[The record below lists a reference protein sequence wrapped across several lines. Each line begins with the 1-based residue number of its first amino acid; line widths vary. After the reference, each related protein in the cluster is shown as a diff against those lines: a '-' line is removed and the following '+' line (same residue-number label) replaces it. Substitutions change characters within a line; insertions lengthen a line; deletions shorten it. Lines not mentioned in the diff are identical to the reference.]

1 MKQIKLA
8 YGQEGLTIN
17 VPDQAVILEPA
28 HLEGLADEHAAV
40 LAAMRTPIGT
50 KPLKELVKA
59 TDTVAIVIAD
69 ITRPTP
75 SHKLVPWIMQELSH
89 VPKENFVIINGLGSH
104 RANTEQEL
112 IQMLGEQIV
121 REVKVVNHEAFD
133 MNELEYV
140 GTNTYGS
147 KVYMNKTYLQAD
159 FKIVTGF
166 IEPHLFAG
174 FSGGPKGINPG
185 IVGIETI
192 QDFHNA
198 ELIGHPKS
206 IWGVLD
212 GNPVHESAKQNCLF
226 AKPDFMLNVALNNKK
241 EITAVWAGDVIEAH
255 RVGCEFV
262 KQHAMTPIAKPFDIV
277 ITTNS
282 GYPLDQNMYQTV
294 KGISAANQAV
304 RDGGAIICASE
315 CSDGL
320 PEHGNYGSILKMRDT
335 SEELLEMINSPGFR
349 IFDQWQV
356 QVQSMVQMRAR
367 LYLYSMLSAQQ
378 VQDAKI
384 TPTTNIEQTIKDLLI
399 EFGPEAT
406 IAVMPVGPLTIPY
419 VKE

>member
-8 YGQEGLTIN
+8 YGKNGLTIN
-17 VPDQAVILEPA
+17 LPDQAVILEPT
-28 HLEGLADEHAAV
+28 HLDGLADEHAAIV
-40 LAAMRTPIGT
+40 EAMRAPIGT
-50 KPLKELVKA
+50 QPLREMVKA

-75 SHKLVPWIMQELSH
+75 SHKLVPWIMQELNH
-89 VPKENFVIINGLGSH
+89 VPRENFVIINGLGSH

-112 IQMLGEQIV
+112 IQMLGAEIV

-133 MNELEYV
+133 ANKLEYV
-140 GTNTYGS
+140 GTNSYVS

-262 KQHAMTPIAKPFDIV
+262 KQHAMTPIDKPFDIV

-304 RDGGAIICASE
+304 REGGAIICASE

-320 PEHGNYGSILKMRDT
+320 PEHGNYGSILKMRST
-335 SEELLEMINSPGFR
+335 AKELLEMINSPGFR

-367 LYLYSMLSAQQ
+367 LYLYSMLSTQQ

-384 TPTTNIEQTIKDLLI
+384 IPTTDIEQTINHLLT
-399 EFGPEAT
+399 EFGPDAT
-406 IAVMPVGPLTIPY
+406 IAVMPIGPLTIPY
-419 VKE
+419 VK

>member
-1 MKQIKLA
+1 MKQVKLA
-8 YGQEGLTIN
+8 YGKNGLVIN
-17 VPDQAVILEPA
+17 VPDQAIIIKPT
-28 HLEGLADEHAAV
+28 HLDGLADEQTAV
-40 LAAMRTPIGT
+40 LESMRNPIGT
-50 KPLKELVKA
+50 KPLREMVKA
-59 TDTVAIVIAD
+59 TDTVSIVIAD

-75 SHKLVPWIMQELSH
+75 SHKLVPWIMQELAH

-104 RANTEQEL
+104 RANTQEEL

-121 REVKVVNHEAFD
+121 REVKVLNHEAFD
-133 MNELEYV
+133 ANELEYV

-147 KVYMNKTYLQAD
+147 KVYMNKTYLNTD

-185 IVGIETI
+185 IIGIETI

-198 ELIGHPKS
+198 ELIGHPLS

-226 AKPDFMLNVALNNKK
+226 AKPDFMLNVALNNNK
-241 EITAVWAGDVIEAH
+241 EITAVWSGDVIEAH

-262 KQHAMTPIAKPFDIV
+262 KKHAMIAIDQPFDIV
-277 ITTNS
+277 VTTNS

-304 RDGGAIICASE
+304 KDGGAIICASE

-320 PEHGNYGSILKMRDT
+320 PEHGNYGSILKMRET
-335 SEELLEMINSPGFR
+335 PSELLDMINSPGFR

-356 QVQSMVQMRAR
+356 QVQAMVQKRAR
-367 LYLYSMLSAQQ
+367 LYLHSLLTEEQ
-378 VQDAKI
+378 VKDAKI
-384 TPTTNIEQTIKDLLI
+384 IPTTDIEQTINELLQ
-399 EFGPEAT
+399 EYGADAR
-406 IAVMPVGPLTIPY
+406 IAIMPVGPLTIPY
-419 VKE
+419 VK

>member
-8 YGQEGLTIN
+8 YGKNGLTIN
-17 VPDQAVILEPA
+17 LPDQAVILEPT
-28 HLEGLADEHAAV
+28 HLDGLADEHAAIV
-40 LAAMRTPIGT
+40 EAMRSPIGT
-50 KPLKELVKA
+50 QPLREMVKA

-75 SHKLVPWIMQELSH
+75 SHKLVPWIMQELNH
-89 VPKENFVIINGLGSH
+89 VPRENFVIINGLGSH

-112 IQMLGEQIV
+112 IQMLGAEIV

-133 MNELEYV
+133 ANELEYV
-140 GTNTYGS
+140 GTNSYGS

-262 KQHAMTPIAKPFDIV
+262 KQHAMTPIDKPFDIV

-304 RDGGAIICASE
+304 REGGAIICASE

-320 PEHGNYGSILKMRDT
+320 PEHGNYGSILKMRST
-335 SEELLEMINSPGFR
+335 AKELLEMINSPGFR

-367 LYLYSMLSAQQ
+367 LYLYSMLSTQQ

-384 TPTTNIEQTIKDLLI
+384 IPTADIEQTITHLLA
-399 EFGPEAT
+399 EFGPDAT

-419 VKE
+419 VK

>member
-1 MKQIKLA
+1 MKQVNLS
-8 YGQEGLTIN
+8 YGKNGLVIN
-17 VPDQAVILEPA
+17 VPDQAVIIEPT
-28 HLEGLADEHAAV
+28 HLDGLADEHAAI
-40 LAAMRTPIGT
+40 LEAMRNPIGT
-50 KPLKELVKA
+50 RPLRELVKA
-59 TDTVAIVIAD
+59 TDTVSIVIAD

-75 SHKLVPWIMQELSH
+75 SHKLVPWIMQELAH
-89 VPKENFVIINGLGSH
+89 VPKDNFVIINGLGSH
-104 RANTEQEL
+104 RANTQAEL
-112 IQMLGEQIV
+112 IQMLGEDIV
-121 REVKVVNHEAFD
+121 REVRVINHEAFNMD
-133 MNELEYV
+133 ELEYV
-140 GTNTYGS
+140 GTNSYGS
-147 KVYMNKTYLQAD
+147 KVYMNKTYLATD

-198 ELIGHPKS
+198 ELIGHPLS

-226 AKPDFMLNVALNNKK
+226 AKPDFMLNVALNNSK
-241 EITAVWAGDVIEAH
+241 EITAVWAGDVIQAH

-262 KQHAMTPIAKPFDIV
+262 KKHAMIAIDQPFDIV
-277 ITTNS
+277 VTTNS

-304 RDGGAIICASE
+304 KDGGAIICASE

-320 PEHGNYGSILKMRDT
+320 PEHGNYGSILKMRET
-335 SEELLEMINSPGFR
+335 PAELLEMINSPGFR

-356 QVQSMVQMRAR
+356 QVQAMVQKRAR
-367 LYLYSMLSAQQ
+367 LYLHSLLTEEQ
-378 VQDAKI
+378 VKDAKI
-384 TPTTNIEQTIKDLLI
+384 IPTTDIEQTIHELLQ
-399 EFGPEAT
+399 EYGANAR
-406 IAVMPVGPLTIPY
+406 IAIMPVGPLTIPY
-419 VKE
+419 VK

>member
-8 YGQEGLTIN
+8 YGKNGLLIN
-17 VPDQAVILEPA
+17 VPDQAVIIEPT
-28 HLEGLADEHAAV
+28 HLVGLADEHAAV
-40 LAAMRTPIGT
+40 REAMRNPIGSQ
-50 KPLKELVKA
+50 PLRSMVKA

-75 SHKLVPWIMQELSH
+75 SHKLVPWIMQELAH

-104 RANTEQEL
+104 RANTPEEL
-112 IQMLGEQIV
+112 VQMLGAQIV
-121 REVKVVNHEAFD
+121 EEVRVINHDAFNMD
-133 MNELEYV
+133 ELEHV

-147 KVYMNKTYLQAD
+147 KVYMNKTYLNAD

-198 ELIGHPKS
+198 ELIGHPLS

-212 GNPVHESAKQNCLF
+212 DNPVHESAKQNCLF
-226 AKPDFMLNVALNNKK
+226 AKPDFMLNVALNSQK

-255 RVGCEFV
+255 RVGCQFV
-262 KQHAMTPIAKPFDIV
+262 KEHAMTPIEQAFDIV

-304 RDGGAIICASE
+304 KENGVIICASE

-320 PEHGNYGSILKMRDT
+320 PAHGNYGSILKMRET
-335 SEELLEMINSPGFR
+335 PAQLLEMINSPGFR

-356 QVQSMVQMRAR
+356 QVQAMVQKRAR
-367 LYLYSMLSAQQ
+367 LYLYSSLNAEQ
-378 VQDAKI
+378 VRAAKI
-384 TPTTNIEQTIKDLLI
+384 TPTQNIEATIAELLQ
-399 EFGPEAT
+399 EFPAAR

-419 VKE
+419 VQN